1 MPPYYIR
8 SNNLALIA
16 YTHDLVMVLSPGN
29 YTHDTIHVIGHMYI
43 GNPPPLI
50 HKLVTNNLTHYS
62 LYHINQHNNR

>member
-29 YTHDTIHVIGHMYI
+29 YTHDTIHIIGHMYI
-43 GNPPPLI
+43 GNPPPFNTQIGHQQSHTLFSI
-50 HKLVTNNLTHYS
+50 SYQPT
-62 LYHINQHNNR
+62 Q